1 MDGIRLASGL
11 GPYTLQESPGSM
23 SAGEGGEAD
32 GGDGC
37 LWVVAPGPD
46 KHLAPVLRQA
56 CRFDPNWILHALIGL
71 C

>member
-1 MDGIRLASGL
+1 VCLLEKERQI
-11 GPYTLQESPGSM
+11 
-23 SAGEGGEAD
+23 

-46 KHLAPVLRQA
+46 KYLAPVLRQA
-56 CRFDPNWILHALIGL
+56 CQFDPNWIFHALIGL